1 VKKHNLEDLR
11 NLYREAESVDQN
23 PLSEMR
29 SFTLLVSGEHYAKRN
44 HTLINR
50 LRASRNIPETQKIR
64 LVMNHIGK
72 ITETY
77 NNFISAAAPGVC
89 FRAKSDKALSNVKS
103 AELHESVWK
112 DAKVRY
118 KLDEEFDDSI
128 ENLVTLGEEWCILKW
143 NNDAGALKGYQ
154 QVQDETGQMVQQ
166 PVFTGEFEWD
176 FPYAFDM
183 LADAKAKDL
192 NKARFFIQRKVAF
205 VDDLKAQFPEVA
217 DKIKEGKDDTFR
229 VFDTVRGDYRDAT
242 DKEVTVKEFYFKKCS
257 QYPNGYFYIMTDDV
271 ILAEGEIPFGVF
283 PVVFQLFKKLPTYR
297 RGISIVRRLRP
308 FQVEINRAWS
318 KMSEHQITLGDDKVI
333 LMNGTQVSEG
343 MQRPG
348 IDFVNATGESPVVI
362 PGRNGSQYL
371 DAALKTIEQMYQIA
385 DIDDTDD
392 NTNLQDAFAI
402 LYKAAS
408 QKKKF
413 KSSIK
418 RHERYLKDV
427 CTLHAE
433 LAKKCLPDDFII
445 QAVSR
450 AEAINIPEFKNASD
464 LHTQVVAE
472 EQSEDLETKF
482 GRQLQVQ
489 QTLQYVGSQLEPEMI
504 GALIEST
511 QTGMPKSVTGDLTL
525 KYNTATNVILALDR
539 GENIQTSQYVD
550 HDYMIKRLENRM
562 TEADFGALPPQVQQL
577 YMQRIQMHEQMKS
590 QNLIDLQRLEQG
602 LIPTGGGLCSM
613 DFYVPDPNSPGKLMR
628 AKAPQQAVG
637 WLFQQLDSQ
646 KWVLDPMMNNSQG
659 SQAQVAN
666 QVTSGQQVAPQN
678 QGPWQANTGGG
689 NVPMAARG

>member
-1 VKKHNLEDLR
+1 MKKHNLEDLR

>member
-1 VKKHNLEDLR
+1 MKKHNLEDLR

-348 IDFVNATGESPVVI
+348 IDFVNATGEAPVVI

-562 TEADFGALPPQVQQL
+562 TEADFGVLPPQVQQL